1 MDIASLA
8 FRTFVHATE
17 NEGRV
22 EQALR
27 FVSGA
32 EELSRNKSE
41 GYHGNPI
48 TILEARVTNAKPVK
62 RFLASLDGKDVAS
75 MLDSLERRVDEDS
88 FFFLRLDKQAAYDER
103 FVLADHDDV
112 ISVRGKIKSYPQ
124 SRENA
129 LRVLEG
135 ILRELLEP
143 RPHKD

>member
-17 NEGRV
+17 DEGRV
-22 EQALR
+22 EQAVR
-27 FVSGA
+27 NASGA
-32 EELSRNKSE
+32 EELSHSKSE

-48 TILEARVTNAKPVK
+48 TILETRITNAKAVK
-62 RFLASLDGKDVAS
+62 RFFDSLDRADIER
-75 MLDSLERRVDEDS
+75 LLETLERRVDEES
-88 FFFLRLDKQAAYDER
+88 FFFMRLDKQAAYEGR
-103 FVLADHDDV
+103 MVLADHDDI

-129 LRVLEG
+129 LKVLDAM
-135 ILRELLEP
+135 LRAMLEP